1 MKKMLNI
8 VMAVLFAV
16 TLGLVGWAVASGGS
30 EVAISYNLLWGYTLL
45 VVAIVVA
52 IVSVLWAAI
61 KGTIT
66 HPAGLKNTL
75 IAVVLVVVVVG
86 AALGIAL
93 SHDGLTIPNS
103 AGGVFDDPF
112 ELAISE
118 TGILVTYVVA
128 AATLIVTLVGEVRNV
143 LK

>member
-1 MKKMLNI
+1 MKKMLDI

-45 VVAIVVA
+45 VVAV
-52 IVSVLWAAI
+52 VSVLWAAI

>member
-1 MKKMLNI
+1 M
-8 VMAVLFAV
+8 VLVALFV
-16 TLGLVGWAVASGGS
+16 ITLAFVGWAVISGGS
-30 EVAISYNLLWGYTLL
+30 EVAISWNLIWGYVLL
-45 VVAIVVA
+45 VAAIVC
-52 IVSVLWAAI
+52 VLYAAI

-66 HPAGLKNTL
+66 NPAGLKNTL

-86 AALGIAL
+86 AALGISL
-93 SHDGLTIPNS
+93 SHDGLVVPNS

-112 ELAISE
+112 ELVISE

-128 AATLIVTLVGEVRNV
+128 AATLLVTIFAEVRNA

>member
-1 MKKMLNI
+1 M
-8 VMAVLFAV
+8 VLVALFVV
-16 TLGLVGWAVASGGS
+16 TLALVGWAVVSGGS
-30 EVAISYNLLWGYTLL
+30 DMSISWNLIWGYVLL
-45 VVAIVVA
+45 VAA
-52 IVSVLWAAI
+52 IVSVLCAAI

-66 HPAGLKNTL
+66 NPAGLKNTL

-93 SHDGLTIPNS
+93 SHDGLVVPNS

-112 ELAISE
+112 ELVISE

-128 AATLIVTLVGEVRNV
+128 AATLLVTVFAEVRNV

>member
-1 MKKMLNI
+1 M
-8 VMAVLFAV
+8 VLVALFV
-16 TLGLVGWAVASGGS
+16 ITLAFVGWAVISGGS
-30 EVAISYNLLWGYTLL
+30 EVAISWNLIWGYVLL
-45 VVAIVVA
+45 VAA
-52 IVSVLWAAI
+52 IVSVLYAAI

-66 HPAGLKNTL
+66 NPAGLKNTL
-75 IAVVLVVVVVG
+75 IAAVLVVVVVG

-93 SHDGLTIPNS
+93 SHDGLVVPNS

-112 ELAISE
+112 ELVISE

-128 AATLIVTLVGEVRNV
+128 AATLLVTIFAEVRNA

>member
-1 MKKMLNI
+1 MEKKLNMLM
-8 VMAVLFAV
+8 VGLFVV
-16 TLGLVGWAVASGGS
+16 TLALVAWAMISGGS
-30 EVAISYNLLWGYTLL
+30 EVAISWNLIWGYALL
-45 VVAIVVA
+45 VTAV
-52 IVSVLWAAI
+52 VSVIWAAI

-75 IAVVLVVVVVG
+75 IAVGIVVVVVG
-86 AALGIAL
+86 VALGISL
-93 SHDGLTIPNS
+93 SHDGLVVPNS

-112 ELAISE
+112 ELVISE

-128 AATLIVTLVGEVRNV
+128 AATLLVTIYGEVRNA

>member
-1 MKKMLNI
+1 M
-8 VMAVLFAV
+8 VLVALFV
-16 TLGLVGWAVASGGS
+16 ITLAFVGWAVVSGGS
-30 EVAISYNLLWGYTLL
+30 DISISWNLIWGYTLL
-45 VVAIVVA
+45 VAA
-52 IVSVLWAAI
+52 IVSVLCAAI

-66 HPAGLKNTL
+66 NPAGLKNTL
-75 IAVVLVVVVVG
+75 IAVVLVIVIVG

-93 SHDGLTIPNS
+93 SHDGLVIPNS

-112 ELAISE
+112 ELVVSE

-128 AATLIVTLVGEVRNV
+128 AATILVTIVAEVRNA

>member
-1 MKKMLNI
+1 M
-8 VMAVLFAV
+8 VLVALFV
-16 TLGLVGWAVASGGS
+16 ITLAFVGWAVISGGS
-30 EVAISYNLLWGYTLL
+30 EVAISWNLIWGYVLL
-45 VVAIVVA
+45 VAAIVC
-52 IVSVLWAAI
+52 VLYAAI

-66 HPAGLKNTL
+66 NPSGLKNTL
-75 IAVVLVVVVVG
+75 IAVVLVVVIVG

-93 SHDGLTIPNS
+93 SHDGLVIPNS

-112 ELAISE
+112 ELVISE

-128 AATLIVTLVGEVRNV
+128 AATLLVTIFAEVRNA

>member
-1 MKKMLNI
+1 MLNV
-8 VMAVLFAV
+8 VMGSLFAV
-16 TLGLVGWAVASGGS
+16 TLALVLWAVVSGGS
-30 EVAISYNLLWGYTLL
+30 EVAISWNLLWGYALL
-45 VVAIVVA
+45 VVAVVC
-52 IVSVLWAAI
+52 VLWAAI

-75 IAVVLVVVVVG
+75 IAVAIVVVVVG
-86 AALGIAL
+86 AALGISL

-112 ELAISE
+112 ELVISE

-128 AATLIVTLVGEVRNV
+128 AATLLVTLVGEVRNA